1 MSLLYKS
8 YIYVSVECDMNYD
21 KYDYGGRKY
30 VPCVF
35 RLARPIAQKAS
46 SILKDYTG
54 RLLGEGGEIIDV
66 RAINDVE
73 LNVRIYAEVMKKGF
87 TVGELVDR
95 LMGLIE
101 GYVYCT

>member
-30 VPCVF
+30 VPCIF
-35 RLARPIAQKAS
+35 RLTKPIAKKAS
-46 SILKDYTG
+46 SILRDYAG
-54 RLLGEGGEIIDV
+54 RLLSEGGEIIDV
-66 RAINDVE
+66 RVINDAE
-73 LNVRIYAEVMKKGF
+73 LDVRIYAEVMKRGF

-95 LMGLIE
+95 LMGLVE
-101 GYVYCT
+101 GYSYCT

>member
-35 RLARPIAQKAS
+35 KLTRPIAQKVA
-46 SILKDYTG
+46 LVLRDYIN
-54 RLLGEGGEIIDV
+54 RLLGEGNGVIDV
-66 RAINDVE
+66 MVVNDGE
-73 LNVRIYAEVMKKGF
+73 LDMRIYTEVMRRGF

-95 LMGLIE
+95 LMGLVE
-101 GYVYCT
+101 GYVYCA